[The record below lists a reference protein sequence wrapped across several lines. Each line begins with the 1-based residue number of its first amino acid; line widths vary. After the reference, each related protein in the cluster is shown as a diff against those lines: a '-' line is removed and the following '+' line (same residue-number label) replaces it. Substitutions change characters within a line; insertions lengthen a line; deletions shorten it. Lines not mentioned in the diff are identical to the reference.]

1 MAYATIDELAYELNI
16 KVTTANQ
23 AKLQACLDAA
33 AIELDASMD
42 RVDPIDPGDP
52 LVNRA
57 NVLRAFQWYKA
68 QDAAFGS
75 IGAAV
80 TGQLRAPTSTF
91 NPTLVRARKQL
102 FGVG

>member
-33 AIELDASMD
+33 AVELDASMD
-42 RVDPIDPGDP
+42 RVDPIDPGNP

-57 NVLRAFQWYKA
+57 NVLRAYQWYKA

-75 IGAAV
+75 VGSAA

-91 NPTLVRARKQL
+91 NHTLVLPLKQQ
-102 FGVG
+102 FPVA